1 METWV
6 LELRGN
12 LRLNGSPLDDPEY
25 IHCIY
30 ICCGNESTK
39 LKISHVDLEVPWKHI
54 ILGLQIKRR
63 WADRKDTHFLLT
75 VYQKKLCTFSYFSFI
90 SPLLD
95 CSVRTISNHQ
105 VEFLQFQKCH
115 VVTRLRGI
123 VRLVLSAWKALSEE
137 ANAFRKEKRLYL
149 QGKFAREPRL
159 WKDWLPKLKK

>member
-12 LRLNGSPLDDPEY
+12 LRLNRSPLDDPEY

-39 LKISHVDLEVPWKHI
+39 LKISHVDLEVLWKYI

-75 VYQKKLCTFSYFSFI
+75 VYQKKLFTFSIFSFI
-90 SPLLD
+90 SPLLI

-105 VEFLQFQKCH
+105 VESLQFQKCH
-115 VVTRLRGI
+115 VVTRLPWHCTLGSLCLESS
-123 VRLVLSAWKALSEE
+123 VRRS
-137 ANAFRKEKRLYL
+137 KRI
-149 QGKFAREPRL
+149 
-159 WKDWLPKLKK
+159 